1 MTQFIEQAIAI
12 FHEFVRKEGG
22 RVTPQRDMILK
33 EFFSS
38 GDHLTAEDLYMKV
51 KEKDESVNLATV
63 YRTLKLLVA
72 SELASEMA
80 VPHGSSLYESNFK
93 REHHDHLICIQCGK
107 IVEFVNEVIEKE
119 QNSIVKKNGFQ
130 MISHKLEI
138 RGICKDCQ
146 KK

>member
-1 MTQFIEQAIAI
+1 
-12 FHEFVRKEGG
+12 
-22 RVTPQRDMILK
+22 
-33 EFFSS
+33 
-38 GDHLTAEDLYMKV
+38 
-51 KEKDESVNLATV
+51 
-63 YRTLKLLVA
+63 LVA
-72 SELASEMA
+72 SELASEMT

-107 IVEFVNEVIEKE
+107 IVEFMNDVIEKE
-119 QNSIVKKNGFQ
+119 QNAIVKKNGFQ

>member
-1 MTQFIEQAIAI
+1 MTHIIDQAIEI

-22 RVTPQRDMILK
+22 RVTPQRDMILR
-33 EFFSS
+33 EFFAS
-38 GDHLTAEDLYMKV
+38 GEHLTAEDLYMQV
-51 KEKDESVNLATV
+51 KDKDASVNLATV

-72 SELASEMA
+72 SELASEMT

-107 IVEFVNEVIEKE
+107 IVEFMNDVIEKE
-119 QNSIVKKNGFQ
+119 QNAIVKKNGFQ